1 MISRQRLTFQLT
13 PLLDLLLIVIF
24 AQFMDTQETTAR
36 IEQRSEQQVMQAE
49 QTAKT
54 LREEQQTVQKE
65 LAELKRSKQ
74 QVVLDAMQAEQ
85 NALKMQD
92 QARVSQQLAEKQSRE
107 LSEQLEQTREQRDLV
122 GEMVQQLFQ
131 LPDALLDP
139 LLNAKQDPDSE
150 QTKAEIERIKK
161 QLQELA
167 GGKAIDVVKHFL
179 TYDELTKRSDIWE
192 LYLTEN
198 GIFRLKIG
206 DQSTEFRADSPQ
218 AFVDRFYAVYKTV
231 PQPKSLVIILFS
243 YGDARASLRFA
254 ATQGLPLVAERMRTD
269 SSGRTRYEY
278 AVMGFTPERPAAKA
292 EPN

>member
-1 MISRQRLTFQLT
+1 MISRRRLTFQLT

-36 IEQRSEQQVMQAE
+36 IEQRSQQQVTQAE
-49 QTAKT
+49 QAAKA
-54 LREEQQTVQKE
+54 LREEQRIAQNE
-65 LAELKRSKQ
+65 IAELKRSKQ
-74 QVVLDAMQAEQ
+74 QAVIDAVQAEQ
-85 NALKMQD
+85 NAIKMQD

-107 LSEQLEQTREQRDLV
+107 LNEQLEQTREQRDLV

-139 LLNAKQDPDSE
+139 LLKAKPDPDSE

-198 GIFRLKIG
+198 GVFRLKIG

-218 AFVDRFYAVYKTV
+218 EFVDRFYAVYKTV

-243 YGDARASLRFA
+243 YGDARAAVRFA

-278 AVMGFTPERPAAKA
+278 AVMGFAPENSPVS
-292 EPN
+292 P

>member
-139 LLNAKQDPDSE
+139 LLNAKPDPDSE

-292 EPN
+292 ESN

>member
-1 MISRQRLTFQLT
+1 MISRRRLTFQLT

-36 IEQRSEQQVMQAE
+36 IEQRSQQQVTQAE
-49 QTAKT
+49 QAAKA
-54 LREEQQTVQKE
+54 LREEQRIAQNE
-65 LAELKRSKQ
+65 IAELKRSKQ
-74 QVVLDAMQAEQ
+74 QAIIDAVQAEQ
-85 NALKMQD
+85 NAIKMQD

-107 LSEQLEQTREQRDLV
+107 LNEQLEQTREQRDLV

-139 LLNAKQDPDSE
+139 LLKAKPDPDSE

-198 GIFRLKIG
+198 GVFRLKIG

-218 AFVDRFYAVYKTV
+218 EFVDRFYAVYKTV

-243 YGDARASLRFA
+243 YGDARAAVRFA

-278 AVMGFTPERPAAKA
+278 AVMGFAPENSQVSP
-292 EPN
+292 

>member
-1 MISRQRLTFQLT
+1 MISRRRLTFQLT

-36 IEQRSEQQVMQAE
+36 IEQRSQQQVTQAE
-49 QTAKT
+49 QEAKT
-54 LREEQQTVQKE
+54 LREEQRIAHRK
-65 LAELKRSKQ
+65 LAELNRSNRQ
-74 QVVLDAMQAEQ
+74 LLLDAMQAEK
-85 NALKMQD
+85 NAIEIQK
-92 QARVSQQLAEKQSRE
+92 QARAKAQLTEKQNRE
-107 LSEQLEQTREQRDLV
+107 LSEQLEQTREQRNLV

-131 LPDALLDP
+131 LPDSLLDP
-139 LLNAKQDPDSE
+139 LLNAKPDPESE
-150 QTKAEIERIKK
+150 QTKKEIERIKK

-198 GIFRLKIG
+198 GVFRLKIG
-206 DQSTEFRADSPQ
+206 DQSAEFRADSPQ
-218 AFVDRFYAVYKTV
+218 EFVDRFYAVYKTV

-269 SSGRTRYEY
+269 SSGRTSYEY
-278 AVMGFTPERPAAKA
+278 AVMGFAPESVPVS
-292 EPN
+292 P

>member
-1 MISRQRLTFQLT
+1 MISRRRLTFQLT

-24 AQFMDTQETTAR
+24 AQFMDTQESTAR
-36 IEQRSEQQVMQAE
+36 IEQRSQQQVTQAE
-49 QTAKT
+49 QEVKT
-54 LREEQQTVQKE
+54 LREEQRIALKE
-65 LAELKRSKQ
+65 IAELKRSKEQ
-74 QVVLDAMQAEQ
+74 ALRDAMQAEQ
-85 NALKMQD
+85 NAMKTRD
-92 QARVSQQLAEKQSRE
+92 QARESAQLSEKQNRE
-107 LSEQLEQTREQRDLV
+107 LNEELKHTREQRDLV
-122 GEMVQQLFQ
+122 GEMAQQLFQ
-131 LPDALLDP
+131 LPDSLLDP
-139 LLNAKQDPDSE
+139 LLKAKPDPDSE

-198 GIFRLKIG
+198 GVFRLKIG
-206 DQSTEFRADSPQ
+206 AKSTDFRADTPQ
-218 AFVDRFYAVYKTV
+218 DFVDRFYAVYKTV

-243 YGDARASLRFA
+243 YGDARASVRFA

-278 AVMGFTPERPAAKA
+278 AVMGFAPEKREVVK
-292 EPN
+292 

>member
-139 LLNAKQDPDSE
+139 LLNAKPDPDSE

-198 GIFRLKIG
+198 GIFRLKVG

>member
-1 MISRQRLTFQLT
+1 MISRRRLTFQLT

-36 IEQRSEQQVMQAE
+36 IEQRSQQQVTQAE
-49 QTAKT
+49 QAAKT
-54 LREEQQTVQKE
+54 LREEQRNALKE
-65 LAELKRSKQ
+65 LAELKQSKQ
-74 QVVLDAMQAEQ
+74 QSERDAVRAEQ
-85 NALKMQD
+85 LAIKVVAE
-92 QARVSQQLAEKQSRE
+92 ARESVQLLEKQSRE
-107 LSEQLEQTREQRDLV
+107 LSEQLKHTREQRDLV

-131 LPDALLDP
+131 LPDSLLDP
-139 LLNAKQDPDSE
+139 LLNAKPDPDSE

-198 GIFRLKIG
+198 GVFRLKIG
-206 DQSTEFRADSPQ
+206 DKSTEFRAESPQ
-218 AFVDRFYAVYKTV
+218 EFVDRFYAVYKTV

-243 YGDARASLRFA
+243 YGDARAAMRFA

-278 AVMGFTPERPAAKA
+278 AVMGFTPENAAVKA
-292 EPN
+292 ESN

>member
-139 LLNAKQDPDSE
+139 LLNAKPDPDSE

-278 AVMGFTPERPAAKA
+278 AVMGFTPERPAAEA